1 MTSMDGGNT
10 GIVGNDPGAA
20 ADLRETTHG
29 RKMNATRKL
38 TVALLAAPD
47 ATASML
53 YGMYDMFCS
62 VGRDWDFVTRGAPG
76 AALITTRVVSHREDL
91 FRAANAVPIQP
102 DASVADEPCPD
113 IVCVPDLLLPPGAP
127 LSGDYDCILNWLNRC
142 YAAGSVLATVCSG
155 ATLLAHAGLL
165 TGRQATT
172 HWAYCDR
179 LQHDFPEV
187 TVLPN
192 RIVVT
197 DGEGH
202 RLVTAGGGAS
212 WVDLVLYLVARFFTL
227 EEAIRLAKLYLV
239 DWHSSGQLP
248 YAVLNRTRQT
258 HDRTIADCQEWLA
271 HNYHG
276 ANPVAAMAQRSGL
289 NERSFAR
296 RFRKATGMAPMEY
309 VHALRLEEAK
319 QILETSDRTIDD
331 VSMDVGYNDS
341 GFFRRLFKR
350 QVGLSP
356 SRYRRKFQLLR
367 QGLDGIAS
375 GQPATPGR
383 PPRPSPA
390 PR

>member
-1 MTSMDGGNT
+1 
-10 GIVGNDPGAA
+10 
-20 ADLRETTHG
+20 
-29 RKMNATRKL
+29 MNATQKL

-62 VGRDWDFVTRGAPG
+62 VGRDWDFVTKGEPG
-76 AALITTRVVSHREDL
+76 TPLVAVRVISHRGDR
-91 FRAANAVPIQP
+91 FKAANNVPIQP
-102 DASVADEPCPD
+102 DGDVATEPCPD
-113 IVCVPDLLLPPGAP
+113 VVCVPDLLLPPGSP
-127 LSGDYDCILNWLNRC
+127 LGEDYDGILRWLNRC
-142 YAAGSVLATVCSG
+142 YAAGSVLAAVCSG

-165 TGRQATT
+165 SGRRATT
-172 HWAYCDR
+172 HWAYCDS

-212 WVDLVLYLVARFFTL
+212 WIDLVLYLVARFFSL

-248 YAVLNRTRQT
+248 YAVLNKTRQT
-258 HDRTIADCQEWLA
+258 NDRTIAACQEWVA
-271 HNYHG
+271 HHYQSP
-276 ANPVAAMAQRSGL
+276 NPVAAMAQHSGL
-289 NERSFAR
+289 NERSFTR

-309 VHALRLEEAK
+309 VHTLRLEEAK
-319 QILETSDRTIDD
+319 QILETSDRSIDN
-331 VSMDVGYNDS
+331 VSMDVGYSDS

-356 SRYRRKFQLLR
+356 SQYRRKFQLLR
-367 QGLDGIAS
+367 QGLGSVSADH
-375 GQPATPGR
+375 PATPESA
-383 PPRPSPA
+383 PRPSPEGL
-390 PR
+390 